1 MGRLKSWP
9 VESDGLSLHRPASS
23 GVTGGDNSPLG
34 GPSCLPAPGSARPP
48 PLEAGCWSRAVSIPA
63 PARPSAHCGPLPVQP
78 WLRMEALCL
87 LSCFCGA
94 PGSALSWCCR
104 YRAPRRT
111 RRLGPCHHLAVCFFI
126 LDAGSRY
133 GFKYAV
139 CGWVP
144 RLTCTGLFTRFLI
157 CKVREVGCVIPK
169 PPSDRKVNV
178 IHSYHGSS
186 TPVLCAWWQCLIFRV
201 RTAERNK
208 SGMLKTLL
216 LGGLCLNLLPA
227 ISLVAWGGHFA
238 SSPQIL
244 PWELGV

>member
-1 MGRLKSWP
+1 MTTLLWAGPAASLPPARPGPRPWRPVAGHGR
-9 VESDGLSLHRPASS
+9 
-23 GVTGGDNSPLG
+23 SP
-34 GPSCLPAPGSARPP
+34 SRPP
-48 PLEAGCWSRAVSIPA
+48 PGRVPTAGRCLSSPGSGWRLFVS
-63 PARPSAHCGPLPVQP
+63 
-78 WLRMEALCL
+78 W
-87 LSCFCGA
+87 SCFCGA